1 MAFMTGEFSGF
12 ALLRSRYG
20 AFMIDVLLFLV
31 LWFMGALLAGS
42 VGMDFNRWNA
52 IGLAVAYFGLLPATP
67 MQGTPGKRAC
77 GIRITDARGGRMG
90 VGRSLARF
98 AASVPSLGAF
108 GAGFLPAAWTRR
120 RQALHDLV
128 AGTVVLKLDAGAPA
142 DAPRLSIFARIATCA
157 IVGVSAF
164 LVYLVL
170 AMYHAVLAR
179 DAFGDMWQAFGDYRM
194 RVTEALLAHAP
205 MPPAARPG
213 PLFRT
218 LRAEPDGTIVL
229 EPADALVKGVLVQ
242 FTPHV
247 EGDRVTW
254 TCTYSGDPDSFA
266 RGAFRTCDAAAAPAA
281 ASPRSST
288 SSP

>member
-1 MAFMTGEFSGF
+1 MTGEFSGF

-20 AFMIDVLLFLV
+20 AFMIDALLFLV
-31 LWFMGALLAGS
+31 LWFLGALLAGS
-42 VGMDFNRWNA
+42 IGMDFNRWNA
-52 IGLAVAYFGLLPATP
+52 IALAVAYFGLFPATP
-67 MQGTPGKRAC
+67 FQGTPGKRAC
-77 GIRITDARGGRMG
+77 GIKITDVRGNRLS

-120 RQALHDLV
+120 RQALHDLI
-128 AGTVVLKLDAGAPA
+128 AGTLVVTLDAAAPA
-142 DAPRLSIFARIATCA
+142 EAPRLSIFARIATCA
-157 IVGVSAF
+157 GVGLSAYA
-164 LVYLVL
+164 VYLVV

-179 DAFGDMWQAFGDYRM
+179 DAFGDMWQVFGEYRM
-194 RVTEALLAHAP
+194 LVSDALLAHRP
-205 MPPAARPG
+205 MPPPARPG
-213 PLFRT
+213 PLIKT
-218 LRAEPDGTIVL
+218 LRAEPDGTIVI
-229 EPADALVKGVLVQ
+229 EPAAALVKGV
-242 FTPHV
+242 TARIPPHV
-247 EGDRVTW
+247 EGDSLTW